1 MCVVK
6 VKQLTNK
13 TQLWVQCASLR
24 SGKSK
29 LEWYMTRSFD
39 WSVRKL
45 HIARKEMFDLLYY
58 TETNDYKKTV
68 KTCISQYN
76 EIVDTELYALGQ

>member
-29 LEWYMTRSFD
+29 LEWHMARYFD
-39 WSVRKL
+39 WPVRKL

-58 TETNDYKKTV
+58 TETNDYKKQLKPVLANIT
-68 KTCISQYN
+68 K
-76 EIVDTELYALGQ
+76 

>member
-1 MCVVK
+1 
-6 VKQLTNK
+6 
-13 TQLWVQCASLR
+13 
-24 SGKSK
+24 
-29 LEWYMTRSFD
+29 MTRSFD